1 MKSTKKS
8 LLASV
13 LLGCVL
19 VLVATTAFSAEWKV
33 PAQWKFLRF
42 AGGSAAGS
50 WTPTSAKISE
60 LINKQ
65 IPGVNASST
74 LGGSYS
80 NCTKVDEGKMQI
92 AFTQADVLAKEL
104 AGDTAI
110 QAADTLLLTVPN
122 QLGVEYNTHAIESIL
137 RYVAPELGWR

>member
-65 IPGVNASST
+65 MKILRTP
-74 LGGSYS
+74 
-80 NCTKVDEGKMQI
+80 M
-92 AFTQADVLAKEL
+92 
-104 AGDTAI
+104 
-110 QAADTLLLTVPN
+110 PN
-122 QLGVEYNTHAIESIL
+122 QTKSTRRLQAT
-137 RYVAPELGWR
+137 RYA